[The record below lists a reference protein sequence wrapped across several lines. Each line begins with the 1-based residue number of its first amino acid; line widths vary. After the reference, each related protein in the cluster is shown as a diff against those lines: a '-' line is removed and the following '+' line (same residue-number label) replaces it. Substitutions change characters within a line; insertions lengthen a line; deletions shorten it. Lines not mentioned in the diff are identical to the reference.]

1 MVNDYWNQLCSWPG
15 SWQNDGKWAVRRAEK
30 DQALISNF
38 PSYFICKLIIRQ
50 FERSAH
56 PWNVFQHSK
65 RNFVSLHGHV
75 ISSIYS
81 SSKYRTEAQSDL
93 KISGSNSGLISWNSR
108 NKPKSHELTR
118 PILSRYWYIISRQ
131 ITVAQSANPSTQS
144 LLCSEGS
151 HRWVGSS
158 PGQAKIVILCHSNKL
173 KSRSD
178 LEISRTNSAF
188 TSSNTRKNRKPT
200 DFACPILP
208 KKVNFDTFL
217 SVPNPL
223 LRAPPK

>member
-1 MVNDYWNQLCSWPG
+1 MITEISCAADLAADKMMVNGLYDEQKRTRCC
-15 SWQNDGKWAVRRAEK
+15 
-30 DQALISNF
+30 SNF

-131 ITVAQSANPSTQS
+131 ITVAQSANPSTLIESPLFWRVAQVSRLKPRASQNSNS
-144 LLCSEGS
+144 LS
-151 HRWVGSS
+151 
-158 PGQAKIVILCHSNKL
+158 
-173 KSRSD
+173 
-178 LEISRTNSAF
+178 LE
-188 TSSNTRKNRKPT
+188 
-200 DFACPILP
+200 
-208 KKVNFDTFL
+208 
-217 SVPNPL
+217 
-223 LRAPPK
+223 